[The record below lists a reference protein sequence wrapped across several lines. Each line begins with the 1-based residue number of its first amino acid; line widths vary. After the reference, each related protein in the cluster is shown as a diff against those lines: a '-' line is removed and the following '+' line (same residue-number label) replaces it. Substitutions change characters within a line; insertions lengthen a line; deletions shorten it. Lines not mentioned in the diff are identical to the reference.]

1 MSLATL
7 LAPSVLAHGLG
18 RHGYA
23 LLFAASVVEG
33 PLVTVLAAYLSAQGL
48 LDPGAVYATV
58 VLGDLAG
65 DALYYV
71 AGRWLLRG
79 LGPRARPDGALRRRI
94 EAWRDYL
101 RERPGRVLLMGKLTH
116 SAGFAVLLGAGA
128 ARVPPARYMAYN
140 LLGALPKSAVLVLLG
155 YFWGR
160 FLGELQ
166 SDLRL
171 AGVCGLL
178 LALLA
183 VAGVARRLPLARAA
197 GAGAAGHAGRAGDP
211 AE

>member
-7 LAPSVLAHGLG
+7 LAAGVLPHDLA
-18 RHGYA
+18 RHRYA

-33 PLVTVLAAYLSAQGL
+33 PLVTVLAAYLAAQGL
-48 LDPGAVYATV
+48 LNPGAVYATA
-58 VLGDLAG
+58 VLGDLVG

-79 LGPRARPDGALRRRI
+79 LGARARPGGALRRRV

-101 RERPGRVLLMGKLTH
+101 RERPGRVLLLGKLTH

-128 ARVPPARYMAYN
+128 AGVPPARYMAYN
-140 LLGALPKSAVLVLLG
+140 LLGTLPKSAVLVLLG
-155 YFWGR
+155 YFCGR

-178 LALLA
+178 LAVLA
-183 VAGVARRLPLARAA
+183 IAGVARRLPLARAGRA
-197 GAGAAGHAGRAGDP
+197 GPAAHRGPAGDP